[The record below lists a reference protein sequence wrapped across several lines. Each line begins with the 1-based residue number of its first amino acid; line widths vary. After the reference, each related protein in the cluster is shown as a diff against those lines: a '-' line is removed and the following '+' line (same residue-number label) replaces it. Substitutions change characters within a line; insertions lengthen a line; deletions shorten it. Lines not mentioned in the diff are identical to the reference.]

1 MKPKDLVRFWNK
13 VTKTEMCW
21 EWNAGTQKGYGA
33 FYLNGKMRPA
43 HRVLYE
49 HLYGEIEKGLEIDH
63 TCFNKKCVNPM
74 HLDKVTPSVNTR
86 RGKLNA
92 GQVKLTYK
100 SDIKESCKNGH
111 LRNIGNT
118 YEYGKT
124 KTCRVCQL
132 ASVNRY
138 NARVTS

>member
-1 MKPKDLVRFWNK
+1 
-13 VTKTEMCW
+13 
-21 EWNAGTQKGYGA
+21 
-33 FYLNGKMRPA
+33 MRPA

-100 SDIKESCKNGH
+100 SDVKEYCKNGH

-118 YEYGKT
+118 YENGKN